1 MSLQKRHKFVRFN
14 AQENEARVGDIFSQ
28 QPAIQH
34 PTSPDTSPI
43 QAVPPSAAKIAS
55 PGASDIQTGEIQLA
69 LLSTPSPKDGHTTN
83 RLPIVIPGNGTK
95 NMPALR
101 PRQKKG
107 PLVHVSIGV
116 LIIAMITGTLL
127 AFMQSVDSNGKSTGL
142 SIFQPG
148 VGMKVTK
155 KNETAL
161 ISAQAATAT
170 AVMQDGFGQPIS
182 VDIQPPAASKDFV
195 PDASFVNNYLMGQ
208 CTYWAD
214 FRYHQLTGYAIPWMY
229 DAKGW
234 AYGASQSPGWVVS
247 PTPKVPSIIVLQPGT
262 QGAGLQFG
270 HVAIVERINPDGTLY
285 TSAWNV
291 VGPGILTYM
300 TYHITPGVSFVWH
313 S

>member
-1 MSLQKRHKFVRFN
+1 MPLKGRHTFVGFDVQR
-14 AQENEARVGDIFSQ
+14 NEAVPLATSGQQ
-28 QPAIQH
+28 QPHTTHAAMSNN
-34 PTSPDTSPI
+34 T
-43 QAVPPSAAKIAS
+43 PPK
-55 PGASDIQTGEIQLA
+55 TGTQETNLISSRMPENHTEEIQLSLISIPGRNNGPDTA
-69 LLSTPSPKDGHTTN
+69 
-83 RLPIVIPGNGTK
+83 RLPLVIPGNGARNIATA
-95 NMPALR
+95 PLR
-101 PRQKKG
+101 KRKS
-107 PLVHVSIGV
+107 PLVHIWIGIM
-116 LIIAMITGTLL
+116 IIAIITGALL
-127 AFMQSVDSNGKSTGL
+127 AFIPTGDSSGKNITTG
-142 SIFQPG
+142 IFHPTTN
-148 VGMKVTK
+148 MKASQ

-182 VDIQPPAASKDFV
+182 VKVTPPAASKDFV
-195 PDASFVNNYLMGQ
+195 PDASFDNRYLMGQ

-214 FRYHQLTGYAIPWMY
+214 FRYHQLTGYAVPWMY

-247 PTPKVPSIIVLQPGT
+247 STPKVPSILVLQPGT
-262 QGAGLQFG
+262 QGAGLQYG
-270 HVAIVERINPDGTLY
+270 HVAIVERINSDGTLY